1 MFKHRFRLITNVTL
15 QVTMIFKD
23 LVAYVTSQII
33 TSVLKFQLRATA
45 ACKKKQRR
53 TCVQLA
59 CYMCAT
65 RV

>member
-33 TSVLKFQLRATA
+33 TSVLEFQLRA
-45 ACKKKQRR
+45 KKNEGH
-53 TCVQLA
+53 V
-59 CYMCAT
+59 
-65 RV
+65 